1 MMNKRTSL
9 IEIIVIS
16 ILSEDVRAAL
26 YSQKSGRSE
35 CGSLIFPDIK
45 PFMTTK

>member
-16 ILSEDVRAAL
+16 RLSEDVRSAL
-26 YSQKSGRSE
+26 YRQKSGRAE
-35 CGSLIFPDIK
+35 CGSLVFPAIK

>member
-16 ILSEDVRAAL
+16 RLSEDVRSSL
-26 YSQKSGRSE
+26 YSQKSGRAE
-35 CGSLIFPDIK
+35 CGSLIFPAIK
-45 PFMTTK
+45 PFITTK